1 MSSFKC
7 ELSRLNFS
15 REGRLLGRLPLRPP
29 PLLGHNLLRQNLL
42 AGWARTLLS
51 YICKIR
57 DMFGHLPFTP
67 DVISGLLLLFGVWI
81 LYELLFYCRSRVRVV
96 TEGLENQTG
105 STSGENTENLVEVLA
120 EQRVQKKQVGANTAN
135 ITTLQTDVAK
145 LKTDVSLLGDQ
156 MNALTEAQQDY
167 ATQMTGG
174 QVPEVTGI

>member
-1 MSSFKC
+1 M
-7 ELSRLNFS
+7 
-15 REGRLLGRLPLRPP
+15 
-29 PLLGHNLLRQNLL
+29 L
-42 AGWARTLLS
+42 APN
-51 YICKIR
+51 I
-57 DMFGHLPFTP
+57 
-67 DVISGLLLLFGVWI
+67 ISGMLLVFGVWI
-81 LYELLFYCRSRVRVV
+81 LYEFLGFICDRYRNGKISSII
-96 TEGLENQTG
+96 EGLENQTG
-105 STSGENTENLVEVLA
+105 STSGENTENLVEILA